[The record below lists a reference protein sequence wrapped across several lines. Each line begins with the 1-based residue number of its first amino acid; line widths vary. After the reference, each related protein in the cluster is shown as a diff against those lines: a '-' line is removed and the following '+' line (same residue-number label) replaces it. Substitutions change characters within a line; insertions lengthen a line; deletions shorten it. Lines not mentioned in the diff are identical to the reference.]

1 MIGQDLAH
9 QVVSIFA
16 MSSPS
21 QDIDKGGEY
30 ARCEPSNFNIRVGNF
45 HIWNRIVKIS
55 GSNLSN
61 S

>member
-45 HIWNRIVKIS
+45 HI
-55 GSNLSN
+55 
-61 S
+61 